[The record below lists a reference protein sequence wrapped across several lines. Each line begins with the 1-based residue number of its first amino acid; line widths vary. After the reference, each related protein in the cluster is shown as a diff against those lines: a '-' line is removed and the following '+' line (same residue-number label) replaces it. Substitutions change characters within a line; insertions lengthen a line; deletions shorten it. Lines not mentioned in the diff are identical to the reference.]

1 MTQMS
6 WQRFGAIALLL
17 AWCASMAST
26 RAEEKAKE
34 FPKGSD
40 KAVKAVKEALPKA
53 EIDAVEQP
61 KGFGAD
67 PKGESP
73 LFWTIRIHAG
83 DETQEISVTPE
94 GTIIRLPIV
103 VDEKDLPK
111 PVRQSLAKAAAN
123 AKVQKVEKQETRAT
137 LKYAALEKPEA
148 VYSVMVAKDEKKFQ
162 LQVAAD
168 GTILK
173 NSPAKEEKKP
183 AQDEAKPAV
192 GEEKKPPKVDDKKKP
207 DIPEAARK
215 AVKAV
220 QELLPDADIT
230 GVENVAY
237 QDGTGALEIL
247 NYEVE
252 YMLKGVEHEL
262 NVTPE
267 GVIIHLTLPIE
278 AKDLPKKVADAV
290 AKEFPDG
297 NVQMAS
303 KDETR
308 AGLKFVALEK
318 PKVLYVAVVENKGA
332 KTTVKMLPDGTV
344 VKDINPFEKK
354 KEEEKPKEGKEG

>member
-1 MTQMS
+1 
-6 WQRFGAIALLL
+6 
-17 AWCASMAST
+17 
-26 RAEEKAKE
+26 
-34 FPKGSD
+34 
-40 KAVKAVKEALPKA
+40 VKAVKEALPKA

-73 LFWTIRIHAG
+73 LFWTIRIHTG
-83 DETQEISVTPE
+83 DEKHELSVTPE

-103 VDEKDLPK
+103 MDEKDLPK
-111 PVRQSLAKAAAN
+111 AVREGLAKAASD

-137 LKYAALEKPEA
+137 LRYAALEKPEV
-148 VYSVMVAKDEKKFQ
+148 VYSVMVAKDEKKFH
-162 LQVAAD
+162 LQVAGD

-173 NSPAKEEKKP
+173 NTPVKEEKKP
-183 AQDEAKPAV
+183 AKGEAKPAA
-192 GEEKKPPKVDDKKKP
+192 GEDKKPAKAEDKKKP

-230 GVENVAY
+230 GVENVGY

-252 YMLKGVEHEL
+252 YTLKGVEHEL

-267 GVIIHLTLPIE
+267 GVIIHVVLPMA

-290 AKEFPDG
+290 AQEVADGKVQKVSKE
-297 NVQMAS
+297 
-303 KDETR
+303 ETR
-308 AGLKFVALEK
+308 AGLRFVPLEK
-318 PKVLYVAVVENKGA
+318 AKVLYVATVESKGA

-354 KEEEKPKEGKEG
+354 SEEKPKEGKGE

>member
-1 MTQMS
+1 MS
-6 WQRFGAIALLL
+6 WQRFGAIALLM
-17 AWCASMAST
+17 AWCAAMASA
-26 RAEEKAKE
+26 RADEKAKE

-73 LFWTIRIHAG
+73 LFWTIRIHTG
-83 DETQEISVTPE
+83 DEKHELSVTPE

-103 VDEKDLPK
+103 MDEKDLPK
-111 PVRQSLAKAAAN
+111 AVREGLAKAASD

-137 LKYAALEKPEA
+137 LRYAALEKPEV
-148 VYSVMVAKDEKKFQ
+148 VYSVMVAKDEKKFH
-162 LQVAAD
+162 LQVAGD

-173 NSPAKEEKKP
+173 NTPVKEEKKP
-183 AQDEAKPAV
+183 AKGEAKPAA
-192 GEEKKPPKVDDKKKP
+192 GEDKKPAKAEDKKKP

-230 GVENVAY
+230 GVENVGY

-252 YMLKGVEHEL
+252 YTLKGVEHEL

-267 GVIIHLTLPIE
+267 GVIIHVVLPMA

-290 AKEFPDG
+290 AQEVADGKVQKVSKE
-297 NVQMAS
+297 
-303 KDETR
+303 ETR
-308 AGLKFVALEK
+308 AGLRFVPLEK
-318 PKVLYVAVVENKGA
+318 AKVLYVATVESKGA

-354 KEEEKPKEGKEG
+354 SEEKPKEGKGE